1 MQAAV
6 SLAYQGVVVLNLL
19 HCRFS
24 CQGELDDLEVVQLL
38 RGRSTAR
45 NKQYSSPSAHIIH
58 RHRGHAEMPGDCLK
72 YRQAKCFT
80 SIHFTAAKPESQ
92 QRVIQ
97 LAAADM
103 LKGSGWLAVL
113 LSLLLLWQEYC

>member
-19 HCRFS
+19 HCRLS

-45 NKQYSSPSAHIIH
+45 NKQKSSPSAHISH
-58 RHRGHAEMPGDCLK
+58 RQRGHAEMPGDSLK

-103 LKGSGWLAVL
+103 LKGSSWLAN
-113 LSLLLLWQEYC
+113 LLLLWQDYY